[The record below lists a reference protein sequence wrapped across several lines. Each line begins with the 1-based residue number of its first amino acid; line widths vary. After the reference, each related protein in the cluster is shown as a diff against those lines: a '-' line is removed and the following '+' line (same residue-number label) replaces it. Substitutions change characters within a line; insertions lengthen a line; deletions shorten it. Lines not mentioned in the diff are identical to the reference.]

1 MKRVFVLLTVLLMAT
16 SMSFASSFTGDIVD
30 QKCANGGKS
39 GEGHASC
46 AKNCIKGGQPAVLV
60 TADGKIYE
68 LDKQEEAAKHAGHNV
83 TVTGTEADGKIAVEK
98 ITM

>member
-1 MKRVFVLLTVLLMAT
+1 MKRVFVLLAVLLMAT
-16 SMSFASSFTGDIVD
+16 SVSFAATFTGDIVD

-39 GEGHASC
+39 GEGHANC

-68 LDKQEEAAKHAGHNV
+68 LSDQEQAAKHAGH
-83 TVTGTEADGKIAVEK
+83 TVKITGTEANGEIAVQK
-98 ITM
+98 IEM